1 MKEVVADTN
10 VLVSALLAASPSP
23 PRIFLMKVII
33 GEVGL
38 VLSPRLLLEIVS
50 VFSRPKLRFLIPESK
65 ISDLVT
71 LLHQSARVVKP
82 TVSIKACRDPKD
94 DVVLEAAITG
104 KVSAVISG
112 DEDLLVLHSFRATLP
127 ILTPAEFLSSLKAH

>member
-10 VLVSALLAASPSP
+10 VLVSALLANPSSP
-23 PRIFLMKVII
+23 PRIFLMKVTM

-50 VFSRPKLRFLIPESK
+50 VFSRPKLRLLIPESK

-82 TVSIKACRDPKD
+82 AVSIKACRDPKD
-94 DVVLEAAITG
+94 DVVLEAAVAS

-112 DEDLLVLHSFRATLP
+112 DEDLLVLHPFRGRLP
-127 ILTPAEFLSSLKAH
+127 ILTPAKFLSSLKAR